1 MTEDW
6 LTFAIGTLIAIFAI
20 VNPLG
25 AMTFFVALT
34 KGYTKKLR
42 RRVVDKAVLAATLTL
57 VIFAFVGRKFPT
69 ADRRRCQ
76 LSRRCR
82 NNWRGVISS
91 RATKASE
98 ALFPLFRRSSYV
110 TTRP

>member
-57 VIFAFVGRKFPT
+57 VIFAFV
-69 ADRRRCQ
+69 A
-76 LSRRCR
+76 
-82 NNWRGVISS
+82 SS
-91 RATKASE
+91 RPAQRE
-98 ALFPLFRRSSYV
+98 IV
-110 TTRP
+110 